1 LKFSSGIIW
10 SAAVVVAAVL
20 LAHMLP
26 MEYLGHWSNE
36 ETNDVAHVL
45 GFATLAFLAAQFLIM
60 PLGEKIA
67 SPLLRY
73 VAIGAALVGLGITA
87 EAAQILT
94 SRNENFSDVLRD
106 LAGISAGLSAHWG
119 FVTRVRHAW
128 AAFVAAV
135 VFLCIGLWQ
144 PVMDLVA
151 IRHAHGTFPVLASF
165 ESSFDLRAAQPA
177 AVDVEI
183 VEAPSTWGG
192 DGHVALLKPNSRR
205 NYHGLA
211 FTSMPRDW
219 HDYSRLVFR
228 ASAAVPTVL
237 TVRVNDMAYTGGYAD
252 RFNRDIEIDEQPRT
266 IEIPLSEVEAGPR
279 DRQLN
284 LHDIERIA
292 FYIDS
297 STDPFMLDDI
307 RLE

>member
-10 SAAVVVAAVL
+10 TAAVIVAVVL

-26 MEYLGHWSNE
+26 VEYLGRWSNE

-45 GFATLAFLAAQFLIM
+45 GFATLAFLAAQYLIA
-60 PLGEKIA
+60 PLEDRIA

-73 VAIGAALVGLGITA
+73 ITIGAALVGLGITA

-119 FVTRVRHAW
+119 LASRVGHAW
-128 AAFVAAV
+128 AMFVAAFV
-135 VFLCIGLWQ
+135 LLCIGLFQ
-144 PVMDLVA
+144 PVMELAA
-151 IRHAHGTFPVLASF
+151 IRHAHRNFPVLATF
-165 ESSFDLRAAQPA
+165 ESTFDIRAAQAA

-183 VEAPSTWGG
+183 VAAPSNWGET
-192 DGHVALLKPNSRR
+192 GHVALLTPNSRR

-211 FTSMPRDW
+211 FTNMPRDW
-219 HDYSRLVFR
+219 HAYSRLVFR
-228 ASAAVPTVL
+228 ASAAAPTVL
-237 TVRVNDMAYTGGYAD
+237 TVRVNDMEYTGGYAD

-266 IEIPLSEVEAGPR
+266 IEIPLTEVEAGPR

-284 LHDIERIA
+284 LNDVERVA
-292 FYIDS
+292 FYVDSAIDA
-297 STDPFMLDDI
+297 FMLDDV

>member
-45 GFATLAFLAAQFLIM
+45 GFATLAFLAAQFLIA
-60 PLGEKIA
+60 PLEEKIA

-73 VAIGAALVGLGITA
+73 VAIGVALVGLGVTA

-119 FVTRVRHAW
+119 FLTGVRYAW

-135 VFLCIGLWQ
+135 VLLSAGLFQ
-144 PVMDLVA
+144 PVMDLAA
-151 IRHAHGTFPVLASF
+151 IRHAHGAFPVLASF
-165 ESSFDLRAAQPA
+165 ESSFDLRAAQPT
-177 AVDVEI
+177 AVDAAI
-183 VEAPSTWGG
+183 VEAPSIWGER
-192 DGHVALLKPNSRR
+192 GHVAMLKPKSGR

-211 FTSMPRDW
+211 FTNMPRDW
-219 HDYSRLVFR
+219 HRYSRLVFR
-228 ASAAVPTVL
+228 ASAATTTIL

-252 RFNRDIEIDEQPRT
+252 RFNRDVEIEEEPRT
-266 IEIPLSEVEAGPR
+266 IEILLSDVESGPR

-284 LHDIERIA
+284 LRDIERIA
-292 FYIDS
+292 FYIDGS
-297 STDPFMLDDI
+297 SDAFMLDDI